1 MENQSALHALLSLD
15 IGSINTRASYFGI
28 LGGKFQLQAAGKAS
42 TSQGE
47 GFQLGSGAGASM
59 QDLQRRSEVHILKP
73 NGELIWPYYDTG
85 LGLDRIAVTI
95 SSGPKLRTVILGLTE
110 DGSLKIGRALAE
122 SLPLSI
128 IGVYGLTALLDQ
140 PSIVDTL
147 AALCPEVVI
156 FTGGENGGAQ
166 EPIEGWI
173 DILKLVC
180 QVLPDEIKP
189 DILFAGNA
197 LLESSVKRYIE
208 PVANLVVVPNLQPD
222 REEMDL
228 VQAQA
233 ALDKIIISRWQEMIP
248 GFKDLISRT
257 KAMTGTRSF
266 TLGRMVRYLSLVNEK
281 STKGIFACD
290 LGGCS
295 TTAAAGLGGKSAVI
309 TQPVWDGFQNSIDAD
324 LVNYVHQ
331 WTAAEVSKEDV
342 QQHLSNHA
350 LTPSFVPENNTEL
363 AIVQAYARYR
373 LHMVSRKLS
382 EYYPFFSYNPDNGLT
397 SHFEPIIASG
407 EILTGL
413 SSMGQ
418 SMQMVMDGL
427 QPWGVTT
434 IVLDR
439 YHILPLL
446 GLIGAQEPVLPTHV
460 LASDAFESLGTVVTA
475 VAPVPEDTP
484 VLNIEVKAENAK
496 DYEVEILQ
504 GSLKRLVIPT
514 GVTAELTLRPSKETD
529 IGFGGPGIGGRLK
542 VPGGSLG
549 VVIDARGRPLRLP
562 EADETRIEALKR
574 WQLILGG

>member
-28 LGGKFQLQAAGKAS
+28 LEGKFQLQAAGKAS

-59 QDLQRRSEVHILKP
+59 QDLQRGSDIHILKP

-85 LGLDRIAVTI
+85 LGLDRISVTI

-140 PSIVDTL
+140 SSIVDTL
-147 AALCPEVVI
+147 AALRPEVVI

-266 TLGRMVRYLSLVNEK
+266 TLGRMVRYLSSVNEK
-281 STKGIFACD
+281 STKGVFACD

-295 TTAAAGLGGKSAVI
+295 TTAAAGLGGKIAEL
-309 TQPVWDGFQNSIDAD
+309 TQPVWDGFLNSIDPD
-324 LVNYVHQ
+324 LVDFVHQ
-331 WTAAEVSKEDV
+331 WTAAEVSNEDV
-342 QQHLSNHA
+342 QQYLYNHA
-350 LTPSFVPENNTEL
+350 LIPSFVPEDHTQL
-363 AIVQAYARYR
+363 ALSQAYARYR
-373 LHMVSRKLS
+373 LQMVSRKLS
-382 EYYPFFSYNPDNGLT
+382 EYYPFFSYNPDKGLT

-407 EILTGL
+407 EILTGA

-418 SMQMVMDGL
+418 SMLMVLDGL

-475 VAPVPEDTP
+475 VAPVPEDIP
-484 VLNIEVKAENAK
+484 VLNVEVKAENAK

-504 GSLKRLVIPT
+504 GTLKRLVIPT

-542 VPGGSLG
+542 VPGGSMG
-549 VVIDARGRPLRLP
+549 VIIDARGRPLRLP
-562 EADETRIEALKR
+562 EADEARIEVLKR